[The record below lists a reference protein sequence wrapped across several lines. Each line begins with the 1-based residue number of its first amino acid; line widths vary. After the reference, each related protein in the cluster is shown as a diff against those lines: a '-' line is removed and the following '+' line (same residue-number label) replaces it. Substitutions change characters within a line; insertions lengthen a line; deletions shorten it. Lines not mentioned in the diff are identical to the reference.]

1 VKTTVAFA
9 KVVER
14 EDAQKGLLL
23 LDVGTRYTENE
34 VFDIPQGGDHV
45 TAPSEGKG
53 VGNVHRLAISLS
65 VLISHLGSSIKLEY

>member
-1 VKTTVAFA
+1 MKTTVAFA

-23 LDVGTRYTENE
+23 FHVGTRYTETD
-34 VFDIPQGGDHV
+34 VFDIPQGGGHV

-53 VGNVHRLAISLS
+53 VGNGQRLAISLS
-65 VLISHLGSSIKLEY
+65 VLIGHLGSRTKLE